1 MDTFKFRD
9 IFVMNLFYIVLLYKM
24 KRKMRFNVKPLIAL
38 EGGSSIDDF
47 EKTIMG
53 NKKVKKYYKEAI
65 EDKTISSPFS
75 LENLNIIKKKMVLD
89 KNKAPK
95 RVKESLEEAVTFIND
110 KLTDYKIMKNEKEKV
125 KKKPVIKVETK
136 VENIDEKLSQEK
148 DFETITNK
156 MKTTQHKNK
165 YIKTLKSSIEK
176 GNQLQQV
183 INNIN
188 DNSKFEK
195 LKENIEGYMTYVG
208 EDEQDITPN
217 TIRNFYS
224 FIIDNYEKFK
234 EKDTFDEVFSKL
246 NNVID
251 ELDLI

>member
-1 MDTFKFRD
+1 MC
-9 IFVMNLFYIVLLYKM
+9 
-24 KRKMRFNVKPLIAL
+24 
-38 EGGSSIDDF
+38 
-47 EKTIMG
+47 
-53 NKKVKKYYKEAI
+53 
-65 EDKTISSPFS
+65 
-75 LENLNIIKKKMVLD
+75 
-89 KNKAPK
+89 
-95 RVKESLEEAVTFIND
+95 
-110 KLTDYKIMKNEKEKV
+110 
-125 KKKPVIKVETK
+125 
-136 VENIDEKLSQEK
+136 
-148 DFETITNK
+148 
-156 MKTTQHKNK
+156 